1 MPNANDINDIGSEAG
16 VVASII
22 LNPELVF
29 HSEALTPHHFTNEAN
44 AYMYYAISQ
53 LAKRDIAQVDAYN
66 IIHVLH
72 ANSSIRDMVDK
83 VLTIPLI
90 NDFISNAPSI
100 ARMTVE
106 EYKMVC
112 DNVLNAAFRR
122 DTYAKLVECE
132 HLCFNDNVQDI
143 EQKIYSALDDVMME
157 FSTNTSVPQYKDVV
171 DDYWAEIQARQE
183 SGMAGIPFK
192 FPALNDYAMIEPGEL
207 FIFAAEQKQ
216 GKSMMLLNCAVDL
229 LRRGYSVMYID
240 SELSS
245 RLFTMRLL
253 AHLAKIEFNRVRAG
267 CYNDE
272 EKQRIEEAIAWLERM
287 DEQLYN
293 EYRGIMA
300 MFKQTIEDVHKF
312 QDEETGMFWQV
323 MDHPGVEGNYL
334 ETSGTALFAYAVL
347 KGVRLGYL
355 PKRMAAW
362 AEKAFYGTCDK
373 YLSKNPDG
381 SLQLDG
387 ICLVAGLGG
396 KDHRDGSLAYY
407 FSEPVVCNDAKGV
420 GPLVLAYTEMIARK

>member
-1 MPNANDINDIGSEAG
+1 
-16 VVASII
+16 
-22 LNPELVF
+22 
-29 HSEALTPHHFTNEAN
+29 
-44 AYMYYAISQ
+44 
-53 LAKRDIAQVDAYN
+53 
-66 IIHVLH
+66 
-72 ANSSIRDMVDK
+72 MVD
-83 VLTIPLI
+83 V
-90 NDFISNAPSI
+90 
-100 ARMTVE
+100 
-106 EYKMVC
+106 
-112 DNVLNAAFRR
+112 
-122 DTYAKLVECE
+122 
-132 HLCFNDNVQDI
+132 
-143 EQKIYSALDDVMME
+143 
-157 FSTNTSVPQYKDVV
+157 
-171 DDYWAEIQARQE
+171 
-183 SGMAGIPFK
+183 
-192 FPALNDYAMIEPGEL
+192 
-207 FIFAAEQKQ
+207 
-216 GKSMMLLNCAVDL
+216 
-229 LRRGYSVMYID
+229 
-240 SELSS
+240 
-245 RLFTMRLL
+245 
-253 AHLAKIEFNRVRAG
+253 
-267 CYNDE
+267 
-272 EKQRIEEAIAWLERM
+272 LERM

-300 MFKQTIEDVHKF
+300 MLKQTIEDVHKF

-420 GPLVLAYTEMIARK
+420 GPLVLAYTEMIARKN

>member
-1 MPNANDINDIGSEAG
+1 MILAAQTCHKADAVQLQAAVRVLGQIPVAG
-16 VVASII
+16 AVEGLLCPCSHPLRQVAQTHALEHCVGKQGGAAGLQIVA
-22 LNPELVF
+22 LGFLV
-29 HSEALTPHHFTNEAN
+29 A
-44 AYMYYAISQ
+44 
-53 LAKRDIAQVDAYN
+53 
-66 IIHVLH
+66 
-72 ANSSIRDMVDK
+72 MVD
-83 VLTIPLI
+83 V
-90 NDFISNAPSI
+90 
-100 ARMTVE
+100 
-106 EYKMVC
+106 
-112 DNVLNAAFRR
+112 
-122 DTYAKLVECE
+122 
-132 HLCFNDNVQDI
+132 
-143 EQKIYSALDDVMME
+143 
-157 FSTNTSVPQYKDVV
+157 
-171 DDYWAEIQARQE
+171 
-183 SGMAGIPFK
+183 
-192 FPALNDYAMIEPGEL
+192 
-207 FIFAAEQKQ
+207 
-216 GKSMMLLNCAVDL
+216 
-229 LRRGYSVMYID
+229 
-240 SELSS
+240 
-245 RLFTMRLL
+245 
-253 AHLAKIEFNRVRAG
+253 
-267 CYNDE
+267 
-272 EKQRIEEAIAWLERM
+272 LERM

-300 MFKQTIEDVHKF
+300 MLKQTIEDVHKF